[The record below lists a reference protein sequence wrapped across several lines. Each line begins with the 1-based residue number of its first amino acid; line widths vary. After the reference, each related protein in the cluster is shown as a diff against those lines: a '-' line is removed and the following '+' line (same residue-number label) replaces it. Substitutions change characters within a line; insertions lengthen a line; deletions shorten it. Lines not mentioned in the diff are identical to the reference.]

1 MIAFGGKREN
11 GVWIEEKK
19 APKPVLES
27 DGEVVAIA
35 SPS

>member
-19 APKPVLES
+19 APRPVLES
-27 DGEVVAIA
+27 DDEAVATL